1 MSAAVGTA
9 ASSQPTAPPPDPL
22 APSEPAAPSPARVA
36 RLHRVGR
43 DLWAVVPQ
51 WLVARVVVIGT
62 LALAH
67 LVVDRTH
74 PQTSGVALRVHQGL
88 LGWDAGWYEAIARVG
103 YRPLG
108 HQALRFF
115 PLFPLVS
122 RALAQL
128 PGISDGIAVVV
139 IANLSALVGTAL
151 LRVLVARETGDVRLA
166 ERTVWVVSLAPP
178 AFVLV
183 MGYSEGMLLVA
194 TVGCLLA
201 IRRGSGRG
209 EDGTAAPWWWLAAV
223 FGAIAGLTR
232 PLGVLLVVPVA
243 VEAIRHW
250 RRSTARRRFASGV
263 AVAAPAVATLGF
275 LGWSWEAFGNF
286 FLPVD
291 VQTEA
296 GHHGGLTDPLRVLL
310 NDVRGVVHHHYGT
323 ALHVP
328 WVVLAVALVVVCW
341 RRLPASY
348 GALGTAVILAALS
361 GTNLSSFERY
371 AWSAFPLAIA
381 AASLLGRPKLERSVM
396 ALLVAGLVA
405 YSLLAF
411 LNLYVP

>member
-1 MSAAVGTA
+1 MTPASGTASRLDRMAPVRRAGRAVWAVG
-9 ASSQPTAPPPDPL
+9 
-22 APSEPAAPSPARVA
+22 
-36 RLHRVGR
+36 
-43 DLWAVVPQ
+43 PQ
-51 WLVARVVVIGT
+51 WLVARAVVVGA

-67 LVVDRTH
+67 LIVDRVH
-74 PQTSGVALRVHQGL
+74 PATPGVVLRVHEGL

-115 PLFPLVS
+115 PLFPLLA
-122 RALAQL
+122 RGLAQL
-128 PGISDGIAVVV
+128 PGVSDGVAVVV
-139 IANLSALVGTAL
+139 VANLSALVGTAL
-151 LRVLVARETGDVRLA
+151 LRVLVVRETGDVRLA
-166 ERTVWVVSLAPP
+166 ERTVWIVSLAPP

-183 MGYSEGMLLVA
+183 MGYSEGTLLVA

-209 EDGTAAPWWWLAAV
+209 EDGTATPWWWLAAV
-223 FGAIAGLTR
+223 LGAIAGLTR
-232 PLGVLLVVPVA
+232 PLGVLLVAPVA
-243 VEAIRHW
+243 IEAIRHW
-250 RRSTARRRFASGV
+250 RRSSVAQRVAAGV
-263 AVAAPAVATLGF
+263 AVAAPVLSTAGF
-275 LGWSWEAFGNF
+275 LLWSWDAFGNF

-296 GHHGGLTDPLRVLL
+296 GHHGGLTDPLRVLV
-310 NDVRGVVHHHYGT
+310 DDARGVLHHHYGT

-328 WVVLAVALVVVCW
+328 WVVLCLCLLVVCW

-348 GALGTAVILAALS
+348 GAFATAVILAALS

-371 AWSAFPLAIA
+371 ALSAFPLAIA
-381 AASLLGRPKLERSVM
+381 GASLLGERTLERSVM

-405 YSLLAF
+405 YALLAF